1 MFNSAV
7 ATLNAPPVSIV
18 LNWKSSYD
26 GANGALI
33 DMSQAVPGYS
43 AHPDILAALATGASD
58 PALARYGPVEGDP
71 GFRRFTM
78 PKLIAMK
85 CKSPRAVIRPLS
97 QPCWRSR
104 GMATVS

>member
-26 GANGALI
+26 GSNGPLI

-43 AHPDILAALATGASD
+43 AHPDILATLAEGASD
-58 PALARYGPVEGDP
+58 PA
-71 GFRRFTM
+71 
-78 PKLIAMK
+78 
-85 CKSPRAVIRPLS
+85 
-97 QPCWRSR
+97 
-104 GMATVS
+104 